1 MRATR
6 YIIYNTYRNIQDSQP
21 VGAVML
27 LKYDVEQTPE
37 LRVHSFAIKKQG
49 APTLRLAADT
59 EEAAARW
66 TILIREAVERN
77 NQVGKVNS
85 SVQPS
90 NSHER
95 KIYFNIF
102 LYIICQVTPLL
113 FSNESRIYVTT

>member
-1 MRATR
+1 MCEPLDIQYTC
-6 YIIYNTYRNIQDSQP
+6 RNIQDSQP

-66 TILIREAVERN
+66 TIVIREAVERN

-85 SVQPS
+85 SMQPT
-90 NSHER
+90 NAHEHR
-95 KIYFNIF
+95 
-102 LYIICQVTPLL
+102 
-113 FSNESRIYVTT
+113 

>member
-1 MRATR
+1 MRELFDIK
-6 YIIYNTYRNIQDSQP
+6 YLYRNIQDSQP

-66 TILIREAVERN
+66 TVVIREAVERN
-77 NQVGKVNS
+77 NQVDKANKLARNLGMWHK
-85 SVQPS
+85 
-90 NSHER
+90 
-95 KIYFNIF
+95 
-102 LYIICQVTPLL
+102 
-113 FSNESRIYVTT
+113 